1 MIVLLYKKT
10 EHMQILL
17 LGVKMTEEGMMGT
30 FKISSSKED
39 VAAEQLCF

>member
-17 LGVKMTEEGMMGT
+17 LGEEMTKEGMSGT
-30 FKISSSKED
+30 FKIPNSKEH
-39 VAAEQLCF
+39 VAAEQLYF

>member
-1 MIVLLYKKT
+1 MIVLLHKKT

-17 LGVKMTEEGMMGT
+17 LEEEMTEEGMMST

-39 VAAEQLCF
+39 VAAEQLYF

>member
-10 EHMQILL
+10 EQIQILL
-17 LGVKMTEEGMMGT
+17 LGEEMTEEGMMGT

-39 VAAEQLCF
+39 VAAEQLYF